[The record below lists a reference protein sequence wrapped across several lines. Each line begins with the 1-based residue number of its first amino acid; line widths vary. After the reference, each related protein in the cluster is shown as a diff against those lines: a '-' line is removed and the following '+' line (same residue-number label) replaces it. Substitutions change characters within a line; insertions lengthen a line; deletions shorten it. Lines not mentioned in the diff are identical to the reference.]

1 MIDMQVK
8 FAGLTLQSPII
19 AGSSGL
25 SRDIDKVKALAK
37 AGVGA
42 VILPSL
48 FEEQID
54 LEINQLKKKT
64 DYTEGLDM
72 LEFYEK
78 QHAVQQYLEM
88 IKRTK
93 EAVDIPVIASIN
105 CFKAG
110 SWIEFA
116 NQIAVAGA
124 DALEVNIFY
133 LSSDPEISGEDIKN
147 NYFAIAREVVK
158 KIDIPV
164 ILKVSNQFDNVS
176 GMLRELSFTGIS
188 GLVLFNRFYSPDI
201 DIEKIKMTTG
211 DMMSSGGDLS
221 NPLRWIAIME
231 GNVDCD
237 LCSSTGVK
245 NGGDVIKML
254 LAGANAV
261 QIVGALYKGGADS
274 VSDAIDFISGW
285 MQRHNYA
292 SIAEFRGKLSQ
303 KNLRDGSFY
312 ERVQFIKYFSEYK

>member
-25 SRDIDKVKALAK
+25 SRYIEKVKAFAK

-42 VILPSL
+42 VVLPSL

-54 LEINQLKKKT
+54 LEINQLKKET
-64 DYTEGLDM
+64 DYTEGLEM

-78 QHAVQQYLEM
+78 QHAVQQYLDL

-116 NQIAVAGA
+116 NQIAAAGA
-124 DALEVNIFY
+124 DALEVNIYY
-133 LSSDPEISGEDIKN
+133 LSSDPEVSSEDIRG
-147 NYFAIAREVVK
+147 NYFGIAREVVK
-158 KIDIPV
+158 KVNIPV

-176 GMLRELSFTGIS
+176 AMLRELSFTGIN

-211 DMMSSGGDLS
+211 DMMSSGGDLN

-245 NGGDVIKML
+245 NGEDVIKML

-261 QIVGALYKGGADS
+261 QMVGSLYKGGADS
-274 VSDAIDFISGW
+274 VIDAISFINDW
-285 MQRHNYA
+285 MQRHNFA
-292 SIAEFRGKLSQ
+292 SIAEFRGRLSQ

-312 ERVQFIKYFSEYK
+312 ERVQFIKYFTEYK